1 MVVKVLNCMGKLW
14 YLKKELSVFHENCC
28 GFGPPKVK
36 KMGKVRKGNISK
48 SKAKMK
54 KTKGTYFKSKN

>member
-1 MVVKVLNCMGKLW
+1 M
-14 YLKKELSVFHENCC
+14 KKELSVFHENCC

-36 KMGKVRKGNISK
+36 IWVKVKKGNISK

-54 KTKGTYFKSKN
+54 KLKILYFLELLKFKEIKCL

>member
-28 GFGPPKVK
+28 AFEPTKVK
-36 KMGKVRKGNISK
+36 KWVKQKKGDISK
-48 SKAKMK
+48 NKEKMK
-54 KTKGTYFKSKN
+54 KLKGL